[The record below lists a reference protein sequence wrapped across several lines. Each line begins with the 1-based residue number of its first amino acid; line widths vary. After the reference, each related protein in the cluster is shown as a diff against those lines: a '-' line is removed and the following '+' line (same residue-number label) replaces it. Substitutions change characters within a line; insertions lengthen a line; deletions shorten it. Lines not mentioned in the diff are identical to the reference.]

1 MIGSL
6 GGASRGISFG
16 HRFPRLP
23 QRRVSKPP
31 SKSAVNL
38 PLALDLRRPPC
49 TGRQQPRRSRPVPNL
64 EGARSQPPGRRARR
78 PPARSEQARRS
89 PETGCALTGL
99 LAVPCGKKL
108 ARPTPRVSR
117 GVRTPNYTGN
127 AVNRRQTTCLA
138 MSRRRGCCVCVFG
151 LRTQASF
158 RDQGGQMIK
167 VPKKAP
173 RTTTAATHMPI
184 IYRVLSLSRFA
195 MSASRFAMSTRSRSM
210 ALSCIA

>member
-49 TGRQQPRRSRPVPNL
+49 TGRQQPRRSRSVPNL

-117 GVRTPNYTGN
+117 GRPHAELHRQCRQSEANNMSCDEQKTRMLCLCLRPAN
-127 AVNRRQTTCLA
+127 A
-138 MSRRRGCCVCVFG
+138 G
-151 LRTQASF
+151 
-158 RDQGGQMIK
+158 I
-167 VPKKAP
+167 VP
-173 RTTTAATHMPI
+173 
-184 IYRVLSLSRFA
+184 
-195 MSASRFAMSTRSRSM
+195 
-210 ALSCIA
+210 